1 MNARLSSLIHEDR
14 EPRQGLRS
22 VAPEHKGEHS
32 VQFYREDSV
41 LLEDLNRFI
50 GTALRAGGSAVVVA
64 TRVHREGLSRLLNA
78 QGIDVTAA
86 AKQGRYIALDAY
98 ETLAKFM
105 VNNLPDETLVT
116 KLVSSVLALAT
127 SSAKNGAPPVV
138 FGEMVALLWQDGKT
152 EAAIQLEELWN
163 RLGKVHA
170 FHLRCAYPMSGF
182 NRAELSEPF
191 LRVCEAHSLVVPS
204 AGHSVLKSD
213 HERLQ
218 DIANLEQKLE
228 VLTGEVALRV
238 SEERFR
244 HLVEAVRD
252 YAIFMLDTD
261 GRVSTWNQG
270 AERIKGYSASEIIGK
285 HFSQFYP
292 EEDIQNG
299 KPQNELE
306 IAVRD
311 GRVEDEGWR
320 VRKDGSKFWATV
332 VITAMHDDDGNLIGF
347 SKVTKDNT
355 ERMMVLKA
363 LRDSRQELHDS
374 EDSLRRLSLHLLR
387 TQDEERRR
395 IGRDLHDSLGQTL
408 SVLKMK
414 LDSLPATIGLSA
426 QDARNQNIAACANLT
441 EDCIKEV
448 RTIAYLLYPPM
459 LEEMGLKSAISWYVD
474 GFSKR
479 SGIQTTFETPG
490 NFGRLPRH
498 VETALFR
505 VLQESLTNVHRHS
518 ESKVAYV
525 RLFVEG
531 DSSVLE
537 VIDEGKGMPAQY
549 SVESSHP
556 GMSALGVGLRGME
569 ERLRQLG
576 GELEL
581 ESSSRGTKVIAS
593 VPTEAPSVSAAPA
606 D

>member
-1 MNARLSSLIHEDR
+1 MNARLSSLTHEDR
-14 EPRQGLRS
+14 EPRQGSRS
-22 VAPEHKGEHS
+22 AGPERKAAHS
-32 VQFYREDSV
+32 VQFYKDDSV
-41 LLEDLNRFI
+41 LLEDLNGFI
-50 GTALRAGGSAVVVA
+50 GAALAIGNSAVVVA

-78 QGIDVTAA
+78 QGIDVNLA

-98 ETLAKFM
+98 ETLSKFM
-105 VNNLPDETLVT
+105 VNDLPDETLFT
-116 KLVSSVLALAT
+116 KLIGSVISLAT
-127 SSAKNGAPPVV
+127 AAAQNDAPAAV
-138 FGEMVALLWQDGKT
+138 FGEMVALLWQDGKV
-152 EAAIQLEELWN
+152 EGAIRLEELWN
-163 RLGKVHA
+163 NLAKAHS
-170 FHLRCAYPMSGF
+170 FHLRCAYPMSSF

-204 AGHSVLKSD
+204 EGHSILKSD
-213 HERLQ
+213 QERLQ
-218 DIANLEQKLE
+218 GIADLEQKLE
-228 VLTGEVALRV
+228 VLRGEVALRD

-270 AERIKGYSASEIIGK
+270 AERIKGYKASEIIGE
-285 HFSQFYP
+285 HFSRFYP
-292 EEDIQNG
+292 EEDVQSG

-306 IAVRD
+306 IAVRE

-332 VITAMHDDDGNLIGF
+332 VISAMHDDDGNLIGF

-355 ERMMVLKA
+355 ERMLVLKS
-363 LRDSRQELHDS
+363 LRDSRRELHDS
-374 EDSLRRLSLHLLR
+374 EDSLRRLSVHLLR

-414 LDSLPATIGLSA
+414 LDSLAGSIGLNVK
-426 QDARNQNIAACANLT
+426 DPRNQNIAACANLT

-479 SGIQTTFETPG
+479 SGIQTTFDAPG
-490 NFGRLPRH
+490 DFGRLPRH
-498 VETALFR
+498 VETAIFR
-505 VLQESLTNVHRHS
+505 VLQESLTNAHRHS
-518 ESKVAYV
+518 GSEVAHV
-525 RLFVEG
+525 RLFSDG
-531 DSSVLE
+531 GTSILE

-549 SVESSHP
+549 SVESNHA
-556 GMSALGVGLRGME
+556 GMHALGVGLRGME
-569 ERLRQLG
+569 ERMRQLG
-576 GELEL
+576 GQLEL
-581 ESSSRGTKVIAS
+581 LSSPRGTKVIAS
-593 VPTEAPSVSAAPA
+593 VPTEAPAISAASA

>member
-1 MNARLSSLIHEDR
+1 MNARLSSLTHEYR
-14 EPRQGLRS
+14 EPRQGLKS
-22 VAPEHKGEHS
+22 VAAEQKGEHS
-32 VQFYREDSV
+32 VQFYKDDSV
-41 LLEDLNRFI
+41 LLEDLNGFI
-50 GTALRAGGSAVVVA
+50 GAALAVGNSAVIVA
-64 TRVHREGLSRLLNA
+64 TRIHREGLSRLLNT
-78 QGIDVTAA
+78 QGIDVALAT
-86 AKQGRYIALDAY
+86 KQGRYLALDAY

-105 VNNLPDETLVT
+105 VNDLPDETLFS
-116 KLVSSVLALAT
+116 KLIGSVLSLART
-127 SSAKNGAPPVV
+127 ASQNDAPPAV

-152 EAAIQLEELWN
+152 EGAIRLEGLWN
-163 RLGKVHA
+163 NLAKTHT
-170 FHLRCAYPMSGF
+170 FHLRCAYPMSSF

-191 LRVCEAHSLVVPS
+191 LKVCEAHSLVAPS
-204 AGHSVLKSD
+204 EGHSVLKSD
-213 HERLQ
+213 QERSQ

-292 EEDIQNG
+292 AEDIERG

-306 IAVRD
+306 IAVRE

-320 VRKDGSKFWATV
+320 IRKDGSKFWASV
-332 VITAMHDDDGNLIGF
+332 VITAMHDDNGNLIGF

-426 QDARNQNIAACANLT
+426 QDPRNQNIAACANLT

-479 SGIQTTFETPG
+479 SGIQTKFETPG
-490 NFGRLPRH
+490 DFGRLPRH

-518 ESKVAYV
+518 GSKVARV
-525 RLFVEG
+525 RLFVKG
-531 DSSVLE
+531 GTSVLE

-549 SVESSHP
+549 SVNSSHP
-556 GMSALGVGLRGME
+556 GMTALGVGLRGME

-581 ESSSRGTKVIAS
+581 ASSPQGTKVTAS
-593 VPTEAPSVSAAPA
+593 VPTEAPSASAAPA
-606 D
+606 N